1 MECDAL
7 SDHLCSQFYIDEYL
21 HICIGIQKVEKLV
34 WNRKKVQKT
43 VIEKRIFRECGS
55 TLCLRPHKKRTVNV
69 ACWPKPNVTSWLKWL
84 QIRWNDSKWVSMC
97 LKTKKT

>member
-43 VIEKRIFRECGS
+43 VIEKIIFGKCGS
-55 TLCLRPHKKRTVNV
+55 TLWLRPHKKRTVSV
-69 ACWPKPNVTSWLKWL
+69 ACL
-84 QIRWNDSKWVSMC
+84 
-97 LKTKKT
+97 